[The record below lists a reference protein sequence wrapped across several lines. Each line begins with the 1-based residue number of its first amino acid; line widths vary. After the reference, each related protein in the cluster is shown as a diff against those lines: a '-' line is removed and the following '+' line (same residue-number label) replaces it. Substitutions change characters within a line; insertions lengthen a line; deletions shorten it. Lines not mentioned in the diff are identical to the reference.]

1 MTGKIGRL
9 ALACLALFSAVTG
22 CSQNDSSSSSGSLP
36 WWMSSPEPEILPPE
50 YFVYDDIYRAFNL
63 SLIVWDDGGE
73 WRSTVTFIATY
84 GLFVPV
90 IVWYRQE
97 HLNYSLE
104 EMGDLVSLRLDMDDG
119 DTVPIYIF
127 IADNPAVFI
136 TYGDLQY
143 RDYEEYAGDYT
154 EVAEGLGLT
163 GRWSEYVQSE

>member
-1 MTGKIGRL
+1 MKGKIGRL
-9 ALACLALFSAVTG
+9 TLACLALLSAVTG
-22 CSQNDSSSSSGSLP
+22 CSQNDSSSSS
-36 WWMSSPEPEILPPE
+36 SSSREPIILVAE
-50 YFVYDDIYRAFNL
+50 DLIYDDIYRAFNL

-73 WRSTVTFIATY
+73 WRVTVTSIATY
-84 GLFVPV
+84 GLFEPTV
-90 IVWYRQE
+90 VWYRQE

-119 DTVPIYIF
+119 GTVPIYIF

-143 RDYEEYAGDYT
+143 RDYDEYADDYA

-163 GRWSEYVQSE
+163 GRWSEYEQSE